1 MKLRIA
7 LSAAA
12 VVALTVGI
20 VMPLRSEDKTTGAGT
35 RNEKDVPEW
44 MRPGAEHDVL
54 GARAGT
60 YDVQVHCLASAQ
72 GPESDSKGVA
82 DLEVIMDGRFVKQSF
97 EGEFNGQKF
106 KGLKI
111 CGYDRVTGKYSSFW
125 CDSLSTV
132 SMYLIGE
139 GKNDGK
145 IVEFKG
151 QSIDPESKKVLHT
164 RSVLKEKSPDEFTL
178 EMYCDKEGSEKK
190 TMEMTY
196 KRRKP

>member
-7 LSAAA
+7 VSAAA

-20 VMPLRSEDKTTGAGT
+20 VMPLRSEDKTTGAT
-35 RNEKDVPEW
+35 PRNGKEAPAWTQSGPE
-44 MRPGAEHDVL
+44 HVVL
-54 GARAGT
+54 ASRAGT
-60 YDVQVHCLASAQ
+60 YDVQVHCLASAD

-82 DLEVIMDGRFVKQSF
+82 DLEVIMEGRFVKQSF

-106 KGLKI
+106 KGLEI

-125 CDSLSTV
+125 CDSISTV
-132 SMYLIGE
+132 SMYLTGE

-151 QSIDPESKKVLHT
+151 QSIDPESKKVLHV
-164 RSVLKEKSPDEFTL
+164 RNVLREKSPDEFTF